1 MTRADER
8 GARHRS
14 ALSVNARTAKKK
26 KSSYKVLYEN
36 VTQTKKK
43 LRSAISH
50 HVRSP
55 NGYTFVPAGKY
66 PDLTETCKEF
76 SRKKGA
82 KVYVVSAAPQQRR
95 PEQVSHHIHRLG
107 HHFQNEVLEIASSY
121 LGYRQ
126 NGVLFWKNQDLNSS
140 SRLAT
145 LLARESSHNLEETQQ
160 IKTAIR
166 DLFPKIPENDLVSI
180 AERAFQ
186 EGSGRVGTAA
196 ALTLERRVQLAV
208 AAHIRHVYTDYDEQ
222 LRKAT
227 WQDARRHVEQACVDQ
242 LVKWRGED
250 DSDAHELE
258 DIFREIIVIDD
269 DDDESDEESSG
280 TDEESSD
287 DGSVQIISSPKEAH
301 ELADD
306 DANQM
311 GRLGEDHHPNPYHRY
326 ENSRQPMC
334 YESAPYARIPLR
346 IQRETRPSAS
356 RQQFLRQ
363 TFLARYQA
371 AQDRG
376 RQRRAIMNESTAST
390 HLPLTPKR
398 IDHSRISSQPEG
410 IFVKEYVSLISSGLA
425 EVLMHTSLQDS
436 YPRRAGLNV
445 HLAGQS
451 RTEGAP
457 TRLVH
462 IPERDNRMIISRGPD
477 PRPFTD
483 ASGQHWFPLGDQSE
497 PGHGNLRERRLKPAT
512 EFRRPI
518 LGSPSKQQLQKALPN
533 NSTSEHDV
541 PLPSV
546 EDDIGSTVQIQRY
559 GEVNYAAGTRTT
571 KPPLSVATERI
582 LSVTRPDTLR
592 EPDVTTDEQRARK
605 RARLSADVNSGQQSG
620 SHSNAMTLIHETS
633 NYVDLTS
640 PKGPRIQ
647 EVDYRR
653 PSGLGKSSNPM
664 PVHHIPLR
672 ELQEIQVPATTVHD
686 QRRSDGMERVLRRVT
701 NAASESRS
709 PHQSS
714 VLSQVSPHTRQSRAS
729 ADFDPVYSHTTLPAG
744 NLVLP
749 ALSSP
754 QEPRTYVPYQPAE
767 RVANR
772 DFGHELSDDRQGVRR
787 TNSDQIHHQ
796 ERFLRGSALGLAD
809 PGIPHMQFR
818 DDMRYEAGQYSEKIP
833 LRARDPRLQP
843 DTGSQ
848 RTSDF
853 ARIERSAIRGHFERM
868 QPRYPNLQ
876 FANEREVVRQSSAI
890 GDQQRLFS
898 VQDAP
903 YESTQ
908 QFRTHNLQS
917 AFPYS
922 RS

>member
-311 GRLGEDHHPNPYHRY
+311 GRL
-326 ENSRQPMC
+326 
-334 YESAPYARIPLR
+334 
-346 IQRETRPSAS
+346 
-356 RQQFLRQ
+356 
-363 TFLARYQA
+363 
-371 AQDRG
+371 
-376 RQRRAIMNESTAST
+376 
-390 HLPLTPKR
+390 
-398 IDHSRISSQPEG
+398 DHSRISSQPEG
-410 IFVKEYVSLISSGLA
+410 IFVKD
-425 EVLMHTSLQDS
+425 LQDS

>member
-14 ALSVNARTAKKK
+14 ALSAKSRTAKKK

-82 KVYVVSAAPQQRR
+82 KVYVVSVRIWLLMFHIAA
-95 PEQVSHHIHRLG
+95 EKIERLPHSKDG
-107 HHFQNEVLEIASSY
+107 LSKY
-121 LGYRQ
+121 LIISTGYRQ
-126 NGVLFWKNQDLNSS
+126 NGVLFWKNQGLDSS

-269 DDDESDEESSG
+269 DEEDDASDDESSG

-306 DANQM
+306 DASHM
-311 GRLGEDHHPNPYHRY
+311 RRLGEDHHPERYRRY

-334 YESAPYARIPLR
+334 YAAAPYARVPLR
-346 IQRETRPSAS
+346 IQRETYPSAG
-356 RQQFLRQ
+356 RQQILRQ

-376 RQRRAIMNESTAST
+376 RQRRAVLDVSNVSTQ
-390 HLPLTPKR
+390 LPSTPKR
-398 IDHSRISSQPEG
+398 MDHSRILSQPQE
-410 IFVKEYVSLISSGLA
+410 IFSKEK
-425 EVLMHTSLQDS
+425 
-436 YPRRAGLNV
+436 
-445 HLAGQS
+445 
-451 RTEGAP
+451 
-457 TRLVH
+457 LVH
-462 IPERDNRMIISRGPD
+462 IPQRDDRVVIVRGPD

-483 ASGQHWFPLGDQSE
+483 ATGQHWLPLEDQSE
-497 PGHGNLRERRLKPAT
+497 PGHGTLRERRLKPVI
-512 EFRRPI
+512 EVRGPV
-518 LGSPSKQQLQKALPN
+518 LGSPSKQQMRKTLPN
-533 NSTSEHDV
+533 SPTSEHDV

-546 EDDIGSTVQIQRY
+546 EYDIGSTSKSQRY
-559 GEVNYAAGTRTT
+559 GEVNHAAGTRTAR
-571 KPPLSVATERI
+571 PPLSVATER
-582 LSVTRPDTLR
+582 TLQATKSNTFM
-592 EPDVTTDEQRARK
+592 EVDVPIDEQRTRK
-605 RARLSADVNSGQQSG
+605 RARLSADVNLGQQIG
-620 SHSNAMTLIHETS
+620 SHPDTMTLMHAAPQYI
-633 NYVDLTS
+633 DLTS

-647 EVDYRR
+647 TVDYH
-653 PSGLGKSSNPM
+653 SASSLGRNSKPMSN
-664 PVHHIPLR
+664 HHIPLR
-672 ELQEIQVPATTVHD
+672 EPQEVRVPATAVPYK
-686 QRRSDGMERVLRRVT
+686 RFSDGMERVLRHVT
-701 NAASESRS
+701 N
-709 PHQSS
+709 
-714 VLSQVSPHTRQSRAS
+714 
-729 ADFDPVYSHTTLPAG
+729 PAK
-744 NLVLP
+744 LL
-749 ALSSP
+749 
-754 QEPRTYVPYQPAE
+754 
-767 RVANR
+767 
-772 DFGHELSDDRQGVRR
+772 
-787 TNSDQIHHQ
+787 I
-796 ERFLRGSALGLAD
+796 FL
-809 PGIPHMQFR
+809 
-818 DDMRYEAGQYSEKIP
+818 E
-833 LRARDPRLQP
+833 
-843 DTGSQ
+843 
-848 RTSDF
+848 
-853 ARIERSAIRGHFERM
+853 
-868 QPRYPNLQ
+868 
-876 FANEREVVRQSSAI
+876 
-890 GDQQRLFS
+890 
-898 VQDAP
+898 
-903 YESTQ
+903 
-908 QFRTHNLQS
+908 
-917 AFPYS
+917 
-922 RS
+922 